1 MRTLIVLA
9 LLLALVAPTKAALAE
24 DREWID
30 DVPKQGTSGF
40 LECHAEAAAGGNRYR
55 YMTYVDAGLEQLR
68 TCERWAREDITRYF
82 QVRYGLQIDPSTIQV
97 THRVLP

>member
-1 MRTLIVLA
+1 MRTLSVLA
-9 LLLALVAPTKAALAE
+9 LLLALVAPTTAALAD

-55 YMTYVDAGLEQLR
+55 YMTYVDAGHDQLH

-82 QVRYGLQIDPSTIQV
+82 QVRFGHQIDPSNIQV
-97 THRVLP
+97 THRMLP

>member
-55 YMTYVDAGLEQLR
+55 YMTYVDAGQDQVR
-68 TCERWAREDITRYF
+68 TCEGWAREDVTRYF
-82 QVRYGLQIDPSTIQV
+82 QVRYGLQIDPSNIQV
-97 THRVLP
+97 THRLLP

>member
-1 MRTLIVLA
+1 MRTFMVLA

-40 LECHAEAAAGGNRYR
+40 LECHGEAAAGGNRYR
-55 YMTYVDAGLEQLR
+55 YMTYVDGGQDQVR
-68 TCERWAREDITRYF
+68 TCERWVREDVGRYF
-82 QVRYGLQIDPSTIQV
+82 QVRYGIEIDRSTIQI
-97 THRVLP
+97 THRLLP

>member
-1 MRTLIVLA
+1 MRTFTVLA

-40 LECHAEAAAGGNRYR
+40 LECHAAAAVGGNRYR
-55 YMTYVDAGLEQLR
+55 YMTYVDAGQDQIG
-68 TCERWAREDITRYF
+68 TCERWAREDVGRYF
-82 QVRYGLQIDPSTIQV
+82 RVRYGIEIDPSSVQI
-97 THRVLP
+97 THRLLP